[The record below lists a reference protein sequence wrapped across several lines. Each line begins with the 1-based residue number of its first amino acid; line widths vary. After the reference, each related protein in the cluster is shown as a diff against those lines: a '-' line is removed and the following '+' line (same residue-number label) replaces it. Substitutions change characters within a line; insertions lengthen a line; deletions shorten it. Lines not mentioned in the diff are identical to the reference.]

1 MTIKKFKFFSIIIIF
16 LICFPLHFL
25 YDLFPNVI
33 TSIISPINESIW
45 EHMKILFTSTILSI
59 PLQSIYIN
67 YKKETFY
74 NITLSNYASS
84 IINIIIFLIL
94 FIPIY
99 KLIGENFVITIII
112 MFTSIVISQLTTT
125 SLLKTKETQFNKYS
139 YILIIIT
146 YLIFG
151 YLTYNP
157 LDLEIFIDPT
167 NNIYN
172 K

>member
-1 MTIKKFKFFSIIIIF
+1 LTIKKLKFLSIIIIF

-25 YDLFPNVI
+25 YDLFPNII
-33 TSIISPINESIW
+33 TSIISPVNESIW
-45 EHMKILFTSTILSI
+45 EHMKILFTSTILSV
-59 PLQSIYIN
+59 PLQSMYIN
-67 YKKETFY
+67 YKKETFN

-99 KLIGENFVITIII
+99 KLIGENFIITIII

-151 YLTYNP
+151 YFTYNP
-157 LDLEIFIDPT
+157 LDLEIFVDPT
-167 NNIYN
+167 NNIY
-172 K
+172 KK